1 MLRARSRAVTIDDF
15 EYLAMQASPEVAR
28 ARCVP
33 PTPDALAAGR
43 AVIKVLLVPATSHDD
58 TAIPLNELR
67 LNDRAR
73 TEVMEYLNE
82 RRLLTS
88 QVQLD
93 APEYRFVSV
102 EVEVQSRRRANKE
115 ALLAEIQ
122 RRLYKLINPAH
133 GGPDGTGW
141 PWERSLFQSEVTAL
155 VQGIEGVEFVENV
168 RLFVVDVSN
177 DNRTAVAGT
186 LTCPK
191 DGLLAS
197 HTHRVSV
204 K

>member
-1 MLRARSRAVTIDDF
+1 
-15 EYLAMQASPEVAR
+15 MQY
-28 ARCVP
+28 
-33 PTPDALAAGR
+33 
-43 AVIKVLLVPATSHDD
+43 I
-58 TAIPLNELR
+58 
-67 LNDRAR
+67 NDR
-73 TEVMEYLNE
+73 
-82 RRLLTS
+82 RLVTS

-115 ALLAEIQ
+115 SLLAEIQ
-122 RRLYKLINPAH
+122 RRLYRLINPVH
-133 GGPDGTGW
+133 GGPEGTGW
-141 PWERSLFQSEVTAL
+141 PWERSLFQSEVVAL
-155 VQGIEGVEFVENV
+155 VQGIEGVESVEAV

-177 DNRTAVAGT
+177 DSRTAVGAT
-186 LTCPK
+186 ITCPK